1 MSQANATGTVR
12 TCLVPVTAVSCS
24 PQTRPWL
31 LGQAVPSGRPSVR
44 RQADRAR
51 DATGSDGH
59 GKNTRVNPIYRVLYL
74 PNAGGGG
81 AVWSFKTNDA
91 DIVGLGH
98 PATQQRPPSTTT
110 GRVAQDGSTSWATAR
125 GKGHTHTCQQRRASP
140 PPPHSEPE
148 RRAINRNTATEKG
161 TRRPQAKRATAWDR
175 PLHPTPSPCSAGP
188 FCRAGLCAVPEER
201 RPPAAADLSTPRP
214 NASESRA
221 PPSAE
226 ALWQSSGH
234 VVDRARSST

>member
-140 PPPHSEPE
+140 PPPPLGARKTGNQPQHCNRKGHAPTASQTGDGVGPPPPPHAVALF
-148 RRAINRNTATEKG
+148 RRAFLQS
-161 TRRPQAKRATAWDR
+161 RPVRSARGET
-175 PLHPTPSPCSAGP
+175 PPSSSGSLHPTS
-188 FCRAGLCAVPEER
+188 ER
-201 RPPAAADLSTPRP
+201 K
-214 NASESRA
+214 
-221 PPSAE
+221 
-226 ALWQSSGH
+226 
-234 VVDRARSST
+234 